1 MRIGIMGGTLDPVH
15 NGHLQIAQAVREAC
29 SLDSILLLP
38 AGDPPHK
45 KRKSGKFD
53 RLEMAKR
60 VVAGQPHMSVSDIE
74 VLREGTTYTVDTLCQ
89 LHAMDPDVEW
99 VYIIG
104 ADTVNV
110 VHHWRNFPEVAQMCS
125 FAAVSRP
132 GFEDDELRIQ
142 ARKLS
147 EEYGALI
154 CFLNVSGPDISST
167 EIRNA
172 VAQGRSI
179 DEMVPKSV
187 AEYIREKG
195 LYLCDYS
202 WDELEQKLALK
213 LAYGRYRH
221 TLGVAETAVRLAS
234 RNGVDPQHAR
244 LAALLHDCAKNMPTQ
259 EMIDLVRVGVPDA
272 DEEEL
277 HTEPVLH
284 APAGM
289 IVARRDYGVKNPA
302 ILSAIRRHTLGDAD
316 MTPLETLIFV
326 SDFIEPGRKPFEG
339 LDEVRQMAETDLYAA
354 ARMCVRLSNEFI
366 VRRGGM
372 PHPRTLR
379 MLKNKEDN

>member
-1 MRIGIMGGTLDPVH
+1 
-15 NGHLQIAQAVREAC
+15 
-29 SLDSILLLP
+29 
-38 AGDPPHK
+38 
-45 KRKSGKFD
+45 
-53 RLEMAKR
+53 
-60 VVAGQPHMSVSDIE
+60 
-74 VLREGTTYTVDTLCQ
+74 
-89 LHAMDPDVEW
+89 
-99 VYIIG
+99 
-104 ADTVNV
+104 
-110 VHHWRNFPEVAQMCS
+110 MCS

-132 GFEDDELRIQ
+132 GFEDNELRIQ

-147 EEYGALI
+147 EEYGARI

-167 EIRNA
+167 EIRTA

-202 WDELEQKLALK
+202 WDELEQKLASK

-221 TLGVAETAVRLAS
+221 TLGVAETAVRLAR

-259 EMIDLVRVGVPDA
+259 EMIDLVRAGVSDA